1 MRKKANAY
9 RTAPSEGI
17 LVVEEHSPQIIVG
30 HASMMMCNNVAKYIK
45 KMVPD
50 FDIPGAGTL
59 RAGLKQGA

>member
-30 HASMMMCNNVAKYIK
+30 HESMMMCNNVAKYISAGSAPIIQS
-45 KMVPD
+45 MVSVLN
-50 FDIPGAGTL
+50 AL
-59 RAGLKQGA
+59 MME